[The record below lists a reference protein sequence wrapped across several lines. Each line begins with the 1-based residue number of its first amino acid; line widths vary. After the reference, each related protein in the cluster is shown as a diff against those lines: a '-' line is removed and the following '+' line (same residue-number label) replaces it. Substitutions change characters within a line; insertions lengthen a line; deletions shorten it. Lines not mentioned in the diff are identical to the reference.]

1 MKRLFSTTLALT
13 ALATTIL
20 VGANLPVI
28 GQLTQPAV
36 AQTATAAKPIILKLS
51 QAKKVADKKGFKLV
65 PITKAVPGDVIVY
78 KIAANNISNKPISK
92 LVINQ
97 KIRPGTTYVLS
108 SATPVKGAELTF
120 STDGGKT
127 YTAAPLV
134 AKKPAPATNYTN
146 VRWAFISSIA
156 PKSQSDLSYEVKIR

>member
-1 MKRLFSTTLALT
+1 MKRLFSNTFALT

-20 VGANLPVI
+20 VGTSLPVI
-28 GQLTQPAV
+28 SQLTQPAV
-36 AQTATAAKPIILKLS
+36 AQTATAPKPLVLKLS

-78 KIAANNISNKPISK
+78 KIAANNISTKPISK

-108 SATPVKGAELTF
+108 SATPIKGTELTF

-134 AKKPAPATNYTN
+134 AKKPAPAANYTN
-146 VRWAFISSIA
+146 VRWAFIGSVA
-156 PKSQSDLSYEVKIR
+156 PKSQSDLSYEVKVR

>member
-1 MKRLFSTTLALT
+1 MKRLFSNTFALT
-13 ALATTIL
+13 ALVTTIL
-20 VGANLPVI
+20 VGASLPVI
-28 GQLTQPAV
+28 SQLTQPAV
-36 AQTATAAKPIILKLS
+36 AQTATAPKPLVLKLS

-78 KIAANNISNKPISK
+78 KIAANNISTKPISK

-108 SATPVKGAELTF
+108 SATPIKGTELTF

-134 AKKPAPATNYTN
+134 AKKPAPAANYTN
-146 VRWAFISSIA
+146 VRWAFIGSVA
-156 PKSQSDLSYEVKIR
+156 PKSQSDLSYEVKVR